1 VSEASTAGHGEA
13 RQGWA
18 GPGKTR
24 QARNIT
30 LTRGIKMSGTKGTKP
45 GKRKGRVNRYGVE
58 VVYIGATIP
67 RKLVDRMDKAVAAEG
82 ITLSHLVERILKKEF
97 GE

>member
-1 VSEASTAGHGEA
+1 MSEASTAGHGEA